1 MPYMPRSIFWLILLC
16 IFLLVL
22 AHLAHSAEPEGWDR
36 LLRNEPD
43 KAADYFSRQL
53 SDTENKPAVY
63 EGLYQAQ
70 LLQGNIG
77 QAYATLKEQVQSCGG
92 KPLQGL
98 LLLRLGVVSDQS
110 GKVADFYNF
119 VRELSGN
126 SETDAYTRTIIAL
139 ILNQAS
145 LRHNRFTQAGEELGK
160 SSRLLTFSR
169 VIGPVKTIDKYGLSY
184 PTAVERDVAAA
195 SLTLS
200 LDRRNVAADPS
211 GKLKLGN
218 ILPMNGEAGVAYVYV
233 TLDAVKEMPA
243 VLDVISGSICSV
255 WLNGYSVSSDVL
267 YSNGFITAR
276 NGRSIGLQQGKNLLL
291 IKIFKN
297 DTLQLSLRDPV
308 TGGKLSGVKV
318 LPYEAADWQEAKVYN
333 YSGRIFSAAY
343 VQPFIAEFEAQ
354 QDLASRFWLAFFYE
368 YTSNY
373 ADGIGMISALLQNYP
388 DSALINYTAGE
399 YYQGYSN
406 IYESKPRTVS
416 MCEKYMRNAITLFPG
431 YIQPKLTLSRIYL
444 ASKQESSALKLLKEI
459 GEQNSQFPWVYRAL
473 AEQYAQKGWIMLAS
487 KMIGR
492 YYELYPDNMAD
503 VINFYLDINEAARA
517 QKLFDQTE
525 VAGADLTLYDR
536 FKLLLRFNRI
546 EEAQAALKEWYGHFP
561 QEQDLCLSGMIELAQ
576 YRGDYTQVAEYLQE
590 SIKSN
595 PENALVIKAY
605 AENLLRQ
612 GKNDEALKE
621 FENARATG
629 MKFAP
634 SLTGLVRRIEF
645 DRGDYSELSD
655 YDIALSAVPYSE
667 VKSEDH
673 GRAGYAN
680 LINVKVVKVF
690 ADLSAEIY
698 EHKAFKVF
706 NNDGISELA
715 ELDVGPGEIIEC
727 RTIGVDGEEYVPES
741 SENISLDKAIS
752 MYNVSPGAVL
762 EYSKRQLVDAV
773 TVFKDRF
780 EFESFNN
787 PTIKSRYVFIIPR
800 NMLSVLDI
808 SGINPELVS
817 AGDYVVMR
825 WDEGTKEGI
834 EPEDFMPK
842 LADILEGIEV
852 TVYSGK
858 QQAPGL
864 LAVDKPVLTLPE
876 LDAKARDLCK
886 NLDSTRDKVK
896 TLYSWIARNIQ
907 KSEIGRS
914 ARDAYIMSAGTAES
928 RLKLLQ
934 AMLKAV
940 GVDSYPLLSNI
951 PFSIAGQ
958 QTLEDRVASMTD
970 FTLPALLR
978 VENTDKLQPD
988 IWVGI
993 NDEMRESRPGDIGTL
1008 NQGALSLEYS
1018 PFGVRFSAVR
1028 ENDLEGI
1035 VLKTPEYT
1043 ISADGSAAV
1052 QGGVKF
1058 YGATAV
1064 GPRKVLYNSVQAQ
1077 QYAAKIAAQI
1087 FPGIIDA
1094 KYSYP
1099 SVAELQAG
1107 ADNWVEPLIVG
1118 FKGRVLNFCSSRGKD
1133 MYFNPF
1139 TGGTF
1144 IANLIVKQP
1153 RLQPIVIQK
1162 DIQNFLS
1169 KSFEIPQG
1177 YAYMNVPMD
1186 RVIKSSF
1193 GVFMLDYNVRGPSL
1207 VVSGSFLLPAQEI
1220 APEDSKLFNRFLA
1233 EIKEAV
1239 DKGVTI
1245 RKIDVSESQEVFDQ
1259 GIPEA
1264 VVAGELQVKNIP
1276 ENIKKLEDM
1285 EGTE

>member
-1 MPYMPRSIFWLILLC
+1 MPHMPRYIFWLILFC

-22 AHLAHSAEPEGWDR
+22 ARLAHSAEPEGWDS
-36 LLRNEPD
+36 LLQNQPD
-43 KAADYFSRQL
+43 KAVAAFSEQL
-53 SDTENKPAVY
+53 LAAKNDPAVY
-63 EGLYQAQ
+63 EGLYQAEM
-70 LLQGNIG
+70 LQGSID
-77 QAYATLKEQVQSCGG
+77 QAYATLKDQVRSCSG

-98 LLLRLGVVSDQS
+98 FLLRLGVISDQS
-110 GKVADFYNF
+110 GNVADFYTF
-119 VRELSGN
+119 VEELAGN
-126 SETDAYTRTIIAL
+126 SEIDPYTRTVIAL
-139 ILNQAS
+139 ILNQS
-145 LRHNRFTQAGEELGK
+145 YLRRNKFTEAEKELEK
-160 SSRLLTFSR
+160 SSRLLSFSR
-169 VIGPVKTIDKYGLSY
+169 VIGPIEIVDKYGLSY
-184 PTAVERDVAAA
+184 PTVVEKDVAAEN
-195 SLTLS
+195 LTLAS
-200 LDRRNVAADPS
+200 DRRNVSANLN

-233 TLDAVKEMPA
+233 TLEAVKETPA
-243 VLDVISGSICSV
+243 VLDIVSGSICSV
-255 WLNGYSVSSDVL
+255 WLNGYSVSSGSL
-267 YSNGFITAR
+267 YRTGFIAAR
-276 NGRSIGLQQGKNLLL
+276 NGRQIRLQQGKNLLL
-291 IKIFKN
+291 IKVFKN
-297 DTLQLSLRDPV
+297 DTLQLSLRDPA
-308 TGGKLSGVKV
+308 TGGKLEGVQV
-318 LPYEAADWQEAKVYN
+318 LPYAAADWGNSKIYN
-333 YSGRIFSAAY
+333 YSGKIFSAAY
-343 VQPFIAEFEAQ
+343 TQPFITKLEAQ

-373 ADGIGMISALLQNYP
+373 AAGIGMINELLKNYP
-388 DSALINYTAGE
+388 ESALIKYTAGE

-406 IYESKPRTVS
+406 IYESKPRAVS
-416 MCEKYMRNAITLFPG
+416 MCEKYMRSAVRLFPG

-459 GEQNSQFPWVYRAL
+459 SEQNSQFPWVYRAL
-473 AEQYAQKGWIMLAS
+473 ADQYAQKGWIALADKMMS
-487 KMIGR
+487 K
-492 YYELYPDNMAD
+492 YVELYPDNMAD
-503 VINFYLDINEAARA
+503 VINFYLDVNEVAKAE
-517 QKLFDQTE
+517 KLFAAAD
-525 VAGADLTLYDR
+525 GANADITLYDR
-536 FKLLLRFNRI
+536 FKLLMRFNKVAV
-546 EEAQAALKEWYGHFP
+546 AQEILNEWYKHFP
-561 QEQDLCLSGMIELAQ
+561 QEQDLYLSGMIELAQ
-576 YRGDYTQVAEYLQE
+576 YRGDYAQVEKYLQE
-590 SIKSN
+590 SMKSN

-605 AENLLRQ
+605 AENLLRH
-612 GKNDEALKE
+612 GKNGEAVKE
-621 FENARATG
+621 FEKARATG

-645 DRGDYSELSD
+645 DREDYSGLTD
-655 YDIALSAVPYSE
+655 YDISLSEVPYTE
-667 VKSEDH
+667 VKAEDH
-673 GRAGYAN
+673 GRASYAN
-680 LINVKVVKVF
+680 LINVRVVKVF

-698 EHKAFKVF
+698 EHRAFKVF

-715 ELDVGPGEIIEC
+715 ELNVGPGEIIEC
-727 RTIGVDGEEYVPES
+727 RTIGIDGQEYVPES

-773 TVFKDRF
+773 TVFKDQF

-787 PTIKSRYVFIIPR
+787 PVIKSKYVFIIPR
-800 NMLSVLDI
+800 SMLSNLDI
-808 SGINPELVS
+808 SGRNPETVS
-817 AGDYVVMR
+817 AGDYVVMS
-825 WDEGTKEGI
+825 WDESEKEGI
-834 EPEDFMPK
+834 EPEEFMPK
-842 LADILEGIEV
+842 LADILEGIDV
-852 TVYSGK
+852 TVYSDK
-858 QQAPGL
+858 LQPPGL
-864 LAVDKPVLTLPE
+864 VAVDKPVLTLPE
-876 LDAKARDLCK
+876 LDAKAQELCK
-886 NLDSTRDKVK
+886 DLVSTREKVK
-896 TLYSWIARNIQ
+896 ALYGWIAGNIQ
-907 KSEIGRS
+907 KSEIGKS
-914 ARDAYIMSAGTAES
+914 ARDAFIMSAGTAES

-940 GVDSYPLLSNI
+940 GVNSYPLLSNI
-951 PFSIAGQ
+951 PFSVAGQ
-958 QTLEDRVASMTD
+958 QTLEDRVAGVTE

-978 VENTDKLQPD
+978 VENTDELQPD

-993 NDEMRESRPGDIGTL
+993 TDEMRESRPGDIGTL

-1035 VLKTPEYT
+1035 VLNTPEYK
-1043 ISADGSAAV
+1043 IDADGSAAV

-1094 KYSYP
+1094 RYSYP
-1099 SVAELQAG
+1099 SVTQLQNRTV
-1107 ADNWVEPLIVG
+1107 NWVEPLLIG
-1118 FKGRVLNFCSSRGKD
+1118 FKGRVLNFCSSRGND

-1144 IANLIVKQP
+1144 IGNLIVKQP

-1177 YAYMNVPMD
+1177 YGYMNVPMD
-1186 RVIKSSF
+1186 RVIRSSF
-1193 GVFMLDYNVRGPSL
+1193 GVFILDYNVSGSSL
-1207 VVSGSFLLPAQEI
+1207 VVSGSFLIPAQEI
-1220 APEDSKLFNRFLA
+1220 APEDSELYNRFLA

-1245 RKIDVSESQEVFDQ
+1245 RKINTSESQDVYDE

-1264 VVAGELQVKNIP
+1264 VVAGRFQIKSVP